1 VRVGLAT
8 TEAGQGGRPLLL
20 VHGFTGAR
28 EDFHDHVDAFAAAGW
43 HVVVPD
49 LPGHGDSHP
58 EDVVHGFDAYAGI
71 VLALA
76 DDLGWD
82 RFALLG
88 HSMGGVVAQHV
99 ALVAPHRL
107 TALVLMDTSPDRF
120 EVDAGLVDAA
130 CDIVSTH
137 GMAALLAVQKEIGSP
152 LETDAARRVR
162 MERPGWEQKQDSK
175 LLRAAPSMYVA
186 MSRALIAAPSR
197 SEQLAQLVTPTLVIV
212 GEQDAPLLDASAR
225 LAAAIPGARFVRIP
239 DAGHSPQVEAPE
251 RWFETVVEFL
261 DEVVASGRSR

>member
-1 VRVGLAT
+1 MRTVRVGLAT
-8 TEAGQGGRPLLL
+8 TEAGEGGRPLLL
-20 VHGFTGAR
+20 IHGFTGAR
-28 EDFHDHVDAFAAAGW
+28 EDFDDHVPAFAAAGW

-58 EDVVHGFDAYAGI
+58 QDIVHGFDTYAGI
-71 VLALA
+71 VFALV
-76 DDLGWD
+76 DSLGWD

-99 ALVAPHRL
+99 ALAAPHRL

-120 EVDAGLVDAA
+120 HVDAGLVEAA
-130 CDIVSTH
+130 CEIVSTK
-137 GMAALLAVQKEIGSP
+137 GMDALLAVQKEIGGP
-152 LETDAARRVR
+152 LETEAARRLRVDR
-162 MERPGWEQKQDSK
+162 AGWEEQQDRK

-197 SEQLAQLVTPTLVIV
+197 AEQLGQLSTPTLVIV
-212 GEQDAPLLDASAR
+212 GEQDLPLLDASAR
-225 LAAAIPGARFVRIP
+225 LASAIPGARLVQIA

-251 RWFETVVEFL
+251 RWFALVRTFL
-261 DEVVASGRSR
+261 NEVSA